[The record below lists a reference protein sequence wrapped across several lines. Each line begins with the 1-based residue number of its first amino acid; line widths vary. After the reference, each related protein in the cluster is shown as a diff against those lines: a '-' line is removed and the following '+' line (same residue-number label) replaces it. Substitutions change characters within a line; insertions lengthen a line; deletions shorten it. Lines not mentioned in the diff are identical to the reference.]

1 MFTPVELALYGAR
14 AKAIKDLDLFNK
26 IRPIL
31 ISHRVAIEADLRK
44 TGQGAYPPPFEVM
57 EKLL

>member
-1 MFTPVELALYGAR
+1 M
-14 AKAIKDLDLFNK
+14 DLFYK

-57 EKLL
+57 ERLLSKPESVKFDLI